1 MISCIIIDDE
11 QNAREFLQGIIERY
25 FSTKIIV
32 LRTCSNVQ
40 EGVDAIN
47 QFKPELVFLDI
58 QMPNDKGF
66 RLFDCFQEINF
77 DVIFTTAHKE
87 YAIEAFKHSAQDYLL
102 KPISQTD
109 LNEAIKRY
117 EKKKERKVFSA
128 DVGRL
133 MEQFNADPFR
143 FGKIAFSTEKGYV
156 LEKIGNIL
164 YAEALGNYT
173 KLFTFDHRIILVT
186 RTLKSIEETL
196 PTAAFYRIHKSY
208 VVNLNYI
215 AKYDKT
221 IGLFVELINGVKL
234 PVSVRNN
241 AGLINAITSKV

>member
-32 LRTCSNVQ
+32 LRACSHVQ

-87 YAIEAFKHSAQDYLL
+87 YALEAFKHSAQDYLL
-102 KPISQTD
+102 KPISQLD

-196 PTAAFYRIHKSY
+196 PTTAFYRIHKSY

-215 AKYDKT
+215 SKYDKT

>member
-40 EGVDAIN
+40 EGVDVIN

-77 DVIFTTAHKE
+77 DVIFTTAHKD

-102 KPISQTD
+102 KPISQSD
-109 LNEAIKRY
+109 LSEAIKRY

-133 MEQFNADPFR
+133 MEQFNADPYR
-143 FGKIAFSTEKGYV
+143 FGKIAISTEKGYV

-173 KLFTFDHRIILVT
+173 KLFTFDHRVILVT
-186 RTLKSIEETL
+186 RTLKSIEESL

-208 VVNLNYI
+208 LVNLNYI
-215 AKYDKT
+215 LKYDKT
-221 IGLFVELINGVKL
+221 FGLFVELINGVKL

-241 AGLINAITSKV
+241 TGLINAITSKV